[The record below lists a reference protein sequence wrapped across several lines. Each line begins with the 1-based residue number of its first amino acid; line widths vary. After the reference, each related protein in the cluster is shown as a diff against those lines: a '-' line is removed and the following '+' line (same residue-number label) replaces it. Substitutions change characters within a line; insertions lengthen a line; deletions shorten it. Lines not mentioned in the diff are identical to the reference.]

1 MLNNQR
7 VYEIWYVYDIWYR
20 HKLRK
25 KSLPFPVPT
34 GLAFVGTIAASNALV
49 GLGGRVALEPAL
61 VAHLGW
67 GEVARLRW
75 NFLHV

>member
-1 MLNNQR
+1 MKFDMCM
-7 VYEIWYVYDIWYR
+7 IYDIAINCE
-20 HKLRK
+20 

-61 VAHLGW
+61 VAHLG
-67 GEVARLRW
+67 
-75 NFLHV
+75 